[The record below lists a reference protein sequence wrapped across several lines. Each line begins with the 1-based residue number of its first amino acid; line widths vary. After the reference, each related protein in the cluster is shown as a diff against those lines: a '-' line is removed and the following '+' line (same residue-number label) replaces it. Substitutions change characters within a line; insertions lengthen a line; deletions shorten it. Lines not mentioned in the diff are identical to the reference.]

1 MDLNT
6 PVGSLSDRASAERAV
21 SVTVVTVSYRTA
33 QEVVSSLG
41 ALRDERERQ
50 SARNIA
56 VRAIVVDNASG
67 DAETIRQAISREGWE
82 TWVDLIVSD
91 MNGGFAY
98 GNNLG
103 FRHACEGGERP
114 DYFFLLNPDAEVRP
128 NAIGALVD
136 FLEKNPNAACAAS
149 SLEGVDGR
157 PWPYAFRFLNIVG
170 EVVEALSNGMLER
183 LLRRWVVLRQ
193 MDGDCPQKVDWFPG
207 AAMMVRTTVV
217 EQLGGM
223 DQAYFLYYEETDF
236 CLKVTRGGWANWY
249 VPASRIMHIA
259 GQSTGVTGAQS
270 GANRLPGYWFE
281 SRRRYYVKNFG
292 LRYAMATDAVAI
304 VANVLGK
311 TKDMILGRDPRQRP
325 HFIADLWRNSTFFRA
340 NRVIAPSSEYRPP
353 LLRAGGSGRGETP
366 G

>member
-1 MDLNT
+1 VSN
-6 PVGSLSDRASAERAV
+6 PSFSDRSSAERAV

-33 QEVVSSLG
+33 QQVVGSLG

-56 VRAIVVDNASG
+56 LRAIVVDNASG
-67 DAETIRQAISREGWE
+67 DAETIREAISREGWG

-91 MNGGFAY
+91 TNGGFAY
-98 GNNLG
+98 GNNQG
-103 FRHACEGGERP
+103 FRHACECGERP

-128 NAIGALVD
+128 NAVGALVD
-136 FLEKNPNAACAAS
+136 FLEKNPNAACAGS
-149 SLEGVDGR
+149 SLEGVDGT

-170 EVVEALSNGMLER
+170 EVVEALGNGLLER
-183 LLRRWVVLRQ
+183 LLERWVVLRR
-193 MDGDCPQKVDWFPG
+193 MDGDLPQKVDWFPG

-249 VPASRIMHIA
+249 VPASRVMHIA
-259 GQSTGVTGAQS
+259 GQSTGVTGVKS
-270 GANRLPGYWFE
+270 VTKRLPEYWFE

-292 LRYAMATDAVAI
+292 LLYAMATDALAI
-304 VANVLGK
+304 VANALGK
-311 TKDMILGRDPRQRP
+311 TKDRVLRRDQRHKP

-340 NRVIAPSSEYRPP
+340 NRAVAPSAEYRPP
-353 LLRAGGSGRGETP
+353 SSRAGGSGRGEMP